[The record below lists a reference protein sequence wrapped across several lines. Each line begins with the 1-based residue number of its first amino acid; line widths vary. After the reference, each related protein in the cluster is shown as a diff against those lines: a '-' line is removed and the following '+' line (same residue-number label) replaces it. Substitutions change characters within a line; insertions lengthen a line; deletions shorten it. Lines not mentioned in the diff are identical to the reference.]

1 MSDDKRAQ
9 MIHRAEAQIATIEM
23 DLKNLELTMNSPQ
36 IQADPEQSVEIAQ
49 EYEAKTKELDEWYEK
64 WEQLTE
70 A

>member
-1 MSDDKRAQ
+1 MSEDKRAQ